1 MQSIGKWIDVF
12 QSCYQVLVMTVND
25 TAQDF
30 TLSVSGKTG
39 AKDAALLLAIRELKP
54 MVQSFSGS
62 DLDST

>member
-1 MQSIGKWIDVF
+1 MQSIGKWIDVS

-30 TLSVSGKTG
+30 TLNISGKTG
-39 AKDAALLLAIRELKP
+39 AKDAALLLAKRELKP

-62 DLDST
+62 DLVST

>member
-12 QSCYQVLVMTVND
+12 QSCYQVL
-25 TAQDF
+25 
-30 TLSVSGKTG
+30 VSGKTG